1 MKHKNKRKYLSPLM
15 FVLFSSFLILSLAC
29 RDNQQDMIGQE
40 IRDVI
45 KDTIPPRAIMASA
58 TQIDKNTTR
67 VLGAWEFQSSGDWK
81 QYAEWVTRNLT
92 GRYELIATE
101 NNSLNFRRSL
111 TGDIYEF
118 ANPNYSVNPLHVRV
132 DFIARPN

>member
-1 MKHKNKRKYLSPLM
+1 MKKRKYLSPPM
-15 FVLFSSFLILSLAC
+15 FVLFSSFLTLNLAC
-29 RDNQQDMIGQE
+29 RDNQQDIIGQE

-45 KDTIPPRAIMASA
+45 KDTIPPHAIMAGA

-67 VLGAWEFQSSGDWK
+67 VLGLWEFQSSWDWK
-81 QYAEWVTRNLT
+81 QYAEWVTKNLT

-101 NNSLNFRRSL
+101 ENSLNFRRSL
-111 TGDIYEF
+111 TWHIY
-118 ANPNYSVNPLHVRV
+118 NLQIQSSSTNPLHVRV